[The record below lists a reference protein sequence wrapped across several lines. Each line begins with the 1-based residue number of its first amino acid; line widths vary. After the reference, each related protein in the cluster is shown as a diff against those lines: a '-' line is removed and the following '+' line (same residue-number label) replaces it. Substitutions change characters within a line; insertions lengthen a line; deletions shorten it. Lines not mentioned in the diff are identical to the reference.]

1 MKKFFMAKAA
11 VATYYSEAVYET
23 QFVPENGS
31 QGQQLSAAEIA
42 ALIGCAASKAY
53 DQDMAFWYEEG
64 YEAGLDEP
72 RHYGKAFKLE
82 VADSYLEGEYA
93 VHKEMGGAFEYT
105 FAGGTQITSDLPL
118 DLAGFAQ
125 MVRGRVAKEDWRTSL
140 ARMINVILDEQGRQD
155 AEFNG
160 EWFGDLCVYGITTVD
175 GEAAVLAYD
184 SDGDATILIE
194 NLILDE
200 DSAEV
205 LTDMVE
211 ALAN

>member
-1 MKKFFMAKAA
+1 MKKFFMTAKAA
-11 VATYYSEAVYET
+11 VATYYSEAVYEI
-23 QFVPENGS
+23 QFASENGS

-42 ALIGCAASKAY
+42 ALIGCAADKAY

-64 YEAGLDEP
+64 YEAGLNEP
-72 RHYGKAFKLE
+72 HNYGKAFKHE

-118 DLAGFAQ
+118 DLAGFAK
-125 MVRGRVAKEDWRTSL
+125 MVRGRSAKEDWRTSL
-140 ARMINVILDEQGRQD
+140 SRMINVILDEQGRQD
-155 AEFNG
+155 AQFNG
-160 EWFGDLCVYGITTVD
+160 IWFGELCVYGITSVD

-184 SDGDATILIE
+184 SDGDAAILIE

-200 DSAEV
+200 DEV
-205 LTDMVE
+205 AVLVDAAK
-211 ALAN
+211 ALA

>member
-1 MKKFFMAKAA
+1 MKKFLTKAA
-11 VATYYSEAVYET
+11 VATYYSTAVYET
-23 QFVPENGS
+23 LFASENDS
-31 QGQQLSAAEIA
+31 QGPQLSAAEIA
-42 ALIGCAASKAY
+42 SLIGCAADKAY
-53 DQDMAFWYEEG
+53 GQDMAFWLAEG
-64 YEAGLDEP
+64 WAAGLNEP
-72 RHYGKAFKLE
+72 HNYGRAFKLE
-82 VADSYLEGEYA
+82 VADSFLEGEYS

-125 MVRGRVAKEDWRTSL
+125 MIRGRVAKEDWRTSL

-155 AEFNG
+155 AQFNG
-160 EWFGDLCVYGITTVD
+160 IWFGELCIYGITTVD

-200 DSAEV
+200 DEAE
-205 LTDMVE
+205 M
-211 ALAN
+211 LANIVTMLA

>member
-1 MKKFFMAKAA
+1 MTAKAA

-23 QFVPENGS
+23 QFVSENGS
-31 QGQQLSAAEIA
+31 QSQQLSAAAISS
-42 ALIGCAASKAY
+42 LIGCAADKAY
-53 DQDMAFWYEEG
+53 DQDMTFWQAEG
-64 YEAGLDEP
+64 WEAGLNEP
-72 RHYGKAFKLE
+72 HNYGKAFKLE
-82 VADSYLEGEYA
+82 IADSYLEGEYA

-125 MVRGRVAKEDWRTSL
+125 MIRGRVAKEDWRTSL
-140 ARMINVILDEQGRQD
+140 SRMINVTLDEQGRQD
-155 AEFNG
+155 IQFNG
-160 EWFGDLCVYGITTVD
+160 EWFGELCIYGITTVD

-200 DSAEV
+200 DEV
-205 LTDMVE
+205 AVLVDAVK
-211 ALAN
+211 ALA